1 MTSRADDA
9 EKVVVV
15 FTTVGSA
22 EEALRIA
29 RGLVERRL
37 AACVN
42 VLPKIRSVFRWE
54 GAVQE
59 EDEQLLLTKTTAA
72 RFAAVSDCIRE
83 LHSYDVPEIVAVPAV
98 AVESAYAAWVRDSL

>member
-1 MTSRADDA
+1 MTAMTPGPTLS
-9 EKVVVV
+9 
-15 FTTVGSA
+15 
-22 EEALRIA
+22 
-29 RGLVERRL
+29 
-37 AACVN
+37 
-42 VLPKIRSVFRWE
+42 
-54 GAVQE
+54 VQE